1 MERFVLSKVGLNRRG
16 FKLSLHTLSRKFT
29 VMNKVNVA
37 LVRLL
42 QFVVFVIFTFMVL
55 AYFGA
60 MILVPLD
67 LVVLLLKI
75 FGLVG
80 LGGIIGAAIS
90 VAIVAYLG
98 MIVYKT
104 PDLIKTIVETGLG
117 IVSTGKE
124 RVEAFNKI
132 AENIK

>member
-1 MERFVLSKVGLNRRG
+1 
-16 FKLSLHTLSRKFT
+16 LSLIKFKPGF
-29 VMNKVNVA
+29 VISFAGNSHIMNKINVA

-42 QFVVFVIFTFMVL
+42 QFVVFVLFTFMVL

-67 LVVLLLKI
+67 LVVLIIKVLSVVGI
-75 FGLVG
+75 GGL
-80 LGGIIGAAIS
+80 IGAAIA
-90 VAIVAYLG
+90 VPIVAYLG

-104 PDLIKTIVETGLG
+104 PGLVQIIVETGLDL
-117 IVSTGKE
+117 VNTGKE

-132 AENIK
+132 AESIKA

>member
-1 MERFVLSKVGLNRRG
+1 
-16 FKLSLHTLSRKFT
+16 
-29 VMNKVNVA
+29 
-37 LVRLL
+37 
-42 QFVVFVIFTFMVL
+42 MVL

-67 LVVLLLKI
+67 LVVLILKI

-80 LGGIIGAAIS
+80 LGGVIGAAIS
-90 VAIVAYLG
+90 VAIVSYLG

-104 PDLIKTIVETGLG
+104 PDLIKTIVDTGLG

-132 AENIK
+132 AENIKK

>member
-1 MERFVLSKVGLNRRG
+1 
-16 FKLSLHTLSRKFT
+16 
-29 VMNKVNVA
+29 MNKVNVA

-67 LVVLLLKI
+67 LVVLILKI

-80 LGGIIGAAIS
+80 LGGVIGAAIS
-90 VAIVAYLG
+90 VAIVSYLG

-104 PDLIKTIVETGLG
+104 PDLIKTIVDTGLG

-132 AENIK
+132 AENIKK